1 MPNHDRFP
9 GEEQDDD
16 FEELE
21 REPFADDWSFMDA
34 DAAAEE
40 ERFARPSETPSQ
52 PPRAGHAAAVHT
64 PRAAVPLEARENE
77 PASGTPASPVRPEPP
92 RQNPA
97 PRRPQRPLPGRAAKP
112 VEAASRSPQAVQSE
126 RSESANRSPEAGS
139 TATER
144 VLPATTSAPPGAS
157 PLAENAD
164 LPQRSS
170 WKSRLFSRLR
180 PARLPR
186 IRRPSLPRPH
196 WPKFRFLSRRSAAV
210 APTTTERNTSRGR
223 SRSRSSAARSP
234 SLFFRVLAA
243 LPGRATW
250 FGRGEKR
257 PARRRRRR
265 SERRPRIIAEGLS
278 LDDKLDIL
286 GVLLVIAAV
295 VLTLSALSANPGAL
309 IGPINDFLG
318 HLLGQ
323 GALAAPITMFALGVW
338 LILRYFGEAAPLM
351 DLRRGAG
358 ALLLYLSLLTILQF
372 FETFTAAYAY
382 VDLAEPATLRVPLEL
397 TWTLKR
403 AGGWLGTQLY
413 LLLVMTVGELGA
425 LFVVLGAILLGL
437 RFASEV
443 STYEMARWL
452 VGSWRGWADQRA
464 ARQQARAIAEQAAA
478 ERVAAERVAAENAAA
493 ALPAA
498 PTAPRTAAEG
508 ATALEIAPAVAFTP
522 AAVPPTRTPHP
533 VTATGNEPLPEPMRN
548 GGRTDSGWRLPD
560 SSAML
565 SGGGEQRL
573 EREVLRERA
582 QIIEDTLRSF
592 GAPGRVVAINSGPV
606 ITQFGVEPLHWEQR
620 SGKRS
625 RVKVGAIAQLEKDIQ
640 LALGART
647 IRVEAPVPGKGYVG
661 IEVPNKTAALVSLRD
676 VMDTDEFRRLQSPL
690 AIALGQRVDGRP
702 VVADLIRMPHLLIA
716 GTTGSGKSVCVNAV
730 INSILLHNAPQQV
743 RLLMVDPKRVELA
756 NYNGLPHLIS
766 PVVVEMERTVAM
778 LKWVASE
785 MDQRYHRFS
794 KSGARH
800 IDDYNEQL
808 APGDE
813 PLPYIVVVIDELA
826 DLMMTAPEI
835 TERLITRIAA
845 LARATGI
852 HLVIATQ
859 RPSVDVVTGLI
870 KANFPARIAFA
881 VASSVDSRVILD
893 QPGAERLLGRGDMLF
908 QSGEAPAPLRM
919 QGVFVSDQEI
929 ENILAFWRAQ
939 GSTPLAPNA
948 AFHPLPGTSQKQR
961 EIWQEG
967 EVAEDGEELLYLQ
980 AVALVR
986 RLKKASVSLLQRR
999 MRIGYNRAARLIDRM
1014 EAEGIVGPPTEG
1026 SKPRAVLSLPEE
1038 ITG

>member
-1 MPNHDRFP
+1 MPN
-9 GEEQDDD
+9 QDWDSD

-21 REPFADDWSFMDA
+21 REPFADDWSLADDA
-34 DAAAEE
+34 GGADEEDIAAASAPANP
-40 ERFARPSETPSQ
+40 RPPTPARAQRSAP
-52 PPRAGHAAAVHT
+52 
-64 PRAAVPLEARENE
+64 AVPLEARAGAMRRELAPRSRKKPQE
-77 PASGTPASPVRPEPP
+77 ARAAPGDEDATQTPAIHPEPRRSAPASLAPVAPTPHPEPRRSASSSRALPNPPSPPNETPAANTAESKT
-92 RQNPA
+92 
-97 PRRPQRPLPGRAAKP
+97 PRR
-112 VEAASRSPQAVQSE
+112 
-126 RSESANRSPEAGS
+126 
-139 TATER
+139 
-144 VLPATTSAPPGAS
+144 
-157 PLAENAD
+157 
-164 LPQRSS
+164 
-170 WKSRLFSRLR
+170 
-180 PARLPR
+180 RLPSLKR
-186 IRRPSLPRPH
+186 PHFPRPRLPRPSLPRFSL
-196 WPKFRFLSRRSAAV
+196 FRRRAAPEEKAATQAAAKNTPSA
-210 APTTTERNTSRGR
+210 NGR
-223 SRSRSSAARSP
+223 ARSSRAASPAP
-234 SLFFRVLAA
+234 SLFFRALAA
-243 LPGRATW
+243 IPGLGQRERST
-250 FGRGEKR
+250 G
-257 PARRRRRR
+257 RRRRRR
-265 SERRPRIIAEGLS
+265 SDRRPRIIAEGLS

-286 GVLLVIAAV
+286 GVLLVIASI
-295 VLTLSALSANPGAL
+295 VLSLSALSANPGAL
-309 IGPINDFLG
+309 IAPINDFLG
-318 HLLGQ
+318 RLLGQ

-338 LILRYFGEAAPLM
+338 LIMRYFGEEAPLM

-358 ALLLYLSLLTILQF
+358 ALLLYCSLLVILQF
-372 FETFTAAYAY
+372 FETFTSAYAN
-382 VDLAEPATLRVPLEL
+382 VDLAEPSTLRIPLEL

-403 AGGWLGTQLY
+403 AGGWLGAQLY
-413 LLLVMTVGELGA
+413 LLLLTTVGELGA
-425 LFVVLGAILLGL
+425 LFVVVGAILLGT

-443 STYEMARWL
+443 STYEMARWSM
-452 VGSWRGWADQRA
+452 GAWRRGAERRA
-464 ARQQARAIAEQAAA
+464 ARRAERQTARAEREREAA
-478 ERVAAERVAAENAAA
+478 ERAAQIEAIEAAQAARRERESALLELPPPPANNAPVAPKPLPVLAAPPITTDHS
-493 ALPAA
+493 LPASTPTPAPMPA
-498 PTAPRTAAEG
+498 PTRSTAAS
-508 ATALEIAPAVAFTP
+508 TSP
-522 AAVPPTRTPHP
+522 
-533 VTATGNEPLPEPMRN
+533 
-548 GGRTDSGWRLPD
+548 WQLPD
-560 SSAML
+560 YADML

-620 SGKRS
+620 SGKQS

-676 VMDTDEFRRLQSPL
+676 VMATDAFRRLHSPL
-690 AIALGQRVDGRP
+690 AIALGQRVDGSP
-702 VVADLIRMPHLLIA
+702 VAADLIRMPHLLIA
-716 GTTGSGKSVCVNAV
+716 GTTGSGKSVCVNAI

-743 RLLMVDPKRVELA
+743 RFLMIDPKRVELA

-778 LKWVASE
+778 LKWVTAE
-785 MDQRYHRFS
+785 MDQRYQRFS
-794 KSGARH
+794 QSGARN
-800 IDDYNEQL
+800 IIEYNEQL
-808 APGDE
+808 PAGSD

-826 DLMMTAPEI
+826 DLMMTAPDI

-881 VASSVDSRVILD
+881 VAGGVDSRVILD

-919 QGVFVSDQEI
+919 QGVFVSDSEI
-929 ENILAFWRAQ
+929 ENILSFWRAQ
-939 GSTPLAPNA
+939 GRTPLAPSTN
-948 AFHPLPGTSQKQR
+948 PLPIRTAQKA
-961 EIWQEG
+961 IWSE
-967 EVAEDGEELLYLQ
+967 AENGEEQTYAQ

-1026 SKPRAVLSLPEE
+1026 SKPRAVLALPEE
-1038 ITG
+1038 MA

>member
-1 MPNHDRFP
+1 MPN
-9 GEEQDDD
+9 QDWDEY

-21 REPFADDWSFMDA
+21 REPFEDDWSTI
-34 DAAAEE
+34 AAAEE
-40 ERFARPSETPSQ
+40 EDEEDTSTSPTALPARQRPRFTPPPASQ
-52 PPRAGHAAAVHT
+52 PI
-64 PRAAVPLEARENE
+64 VPLEAR
-77 PASGTPASPVRPEPP
+77 AGTSRPQEARHEEEEEPP
-92 RQNPA
+92 TTPL
-97 PRRPQRPLPGRAAKP
+97 RR
-112 VEAASRSPQAVQSE
+112 E
-126 RSESANRSPEAGS
+126 
-139 TATER
+139 
-144 VLPATTSAPPGAS
+144 
-157 PLAENAD
+157 
-164 LPQRSS
+164 PQRSS
-170 WKSRLFSRLR
+170 PPSRASQPPSASSEIIPEEKPSLAPQAPDYESESRPEPR
-180 PARLPR
+180 RVAPIAVTTERVAPPEPALQRETPPPEKEESARRRLPR
-186 IRRPSLPRPH
+186 LKRPSLPRLNLPRPRF
-196 WPKFRFLSRRSAAV
+196 PKLSLPLR
-210 APTTTERNTSRGR
+210 
-223 SRSRSSAARSP
+223 RSSAPETKPAQASRKGRTQKGRTRSNGSAARQP
-234 SLFFRVLAA
+234 SLFFRVLEA
-243 LPGRATW
+243 LPGR
-250 FGRGEKR
+250 GGKK

-265 SERRPRIIAEGLS
+265 SERRPRIIAAGLS

-286 GVLLVIAAV
+286 GVLLVIAAL
-295 VLTLSALSANPGAL
+295 VLSLSALSANPGAL

-338 LILRYFGEAAPLM
+338 LILRYFGEEAPLM

-358 ALLLYLSLLTILQF
+358 ALLLYLSLLVILQF
-372 FETFTAAYAY
+372 FETFTSAYAY
-382 VDLAEPATLRVPLEL
+382 VNLAEPSTLRIPLEL

-403 AGGWLGTQLY
+403 AGGWVGTQLY
-413 LLLVMTVGELGA
+413 LLLVTTVGELGA
-425 LFVVLGAILLGL
+425 IFVVLGAILLGT

-443 STYEMARWL
+443 STYEMARGA
-452 VGSWRGWADQRA
+452 VSFWRRRAERRDARREARA
-464 ARQQARAIAEQAAA
+464 AARAEREREAAERAAAELAAAEQAARA
-478 ERVAAERVAAENAAA
+478 EVLTAAQQDKVATVPTMPAIPVAT
-493 ALPAA
+493 PAV
-498 PTAPRTAAEG
+498 TRTAAPQ
-508 ATALEIAPAVAFTP
+508 ATPPPAPVAATQVAP
-522 AAVPPTRTPHP
+522 LPPPTR
-533 VTATGNEPLPEPMRN
+533 N
-548 GGRTDSGWRLPD
+548 GDAADSGWRLPNY
-560 SSAML
+560 SAIL
-565 SGGGEQRL
+565 SGGSEPHL
-573 EREVLRERA
+573 ERDVLRERA

-625 RVKVGAIAQLEKDIQ
+625 RVKVGAISQLEKDIQ

-676 VMDTDEFRRLQSPL
+676 VMDTDEFRRLNSPL
-690 AIALGQRVDGRP
+690 ALALGQRVDGRP

-716 GTTGSGKSVCVNAV
+716 GTTGSGKSVCVNAI
-730 INSILLHNAPQQV
+730 INSILLYNAPQSV
-743 RLLMVDPKRVELA
+743 RLLLVDPKRVELA

-785 MDQRYHRFS
+785 MDQRYQRFS

-808 APGDE
+808 PPGGE

-826 DLMMTAPEI
+826 DLMMTAPDI

-881 VASSVDSRVILD
+881 VASGVDSRVVLD

-919 QGVFVSDQEI
+919 QGVFVSDGEI
-929 ENILAFWRAQ
+929 ENILSFWRAQ
-939 GSTPLAPNA
+939 GTTPLAPNS
-948 AFHPLPGTSQKQR
+948 AFHPLPETSAKQG
-961 EIWQEG
+961 EIWEAG
-967 EVAEDGEELLYLQ
+967 EVAEDGEEILYLQ

-1038 ITG
+1038 IAS

>member
-1 MPNHDRFP
+1 M
-9 GEEQDDD
+9 
-16 FEELE
+16 
-21 REPFADDWSFMDA
+21 
-34 DAAAEE
+34 
-40 ERFARPSETPSQ
+40 
-52 PPRAGHAAAVHT
+52 
-64 PRAAVPLEARENE
+64 
-77 PASGTPASPVRPEPP
+77 
-92 RQNPA
+92 
-97 PRRPQRPLPGRAAKP
+97 
-112 VEAASRSPQAVQSE
+112 
-126 RSESANRSPEAGS
+126 
-139 TATER
+139 
-144 VLPATTSAPPGAS
+144 
-157 PLAENAD
+157 
-164 LPQRSS
+164 
-170 WKSRLFSRLR
+170 KSRLFSRLR
-180 PARLPR
+180 PPRLPR
-186 IRRPSLPRPH
+186 IPRPSLSRPN
-196 WPKFRFLSRRSAAV
+196 WPQFRFLSRRSAA
-210 APTTTERNTSRGR
+210 AASDTAERNPSRGR
-223 SRSRSSAARSP
+223 ASSRNSPARSP

-243 LPGRATW
+243 LP
-250 FGRGEKR
+250 GRGEKR

-338 LILRYFGEAAPLM
+338 LILRYFGEEAPLM

-372 FETFTAAYAY
+372 FETFTSAYAY
-382 VDLAEPATLRVPLEL
+382 VDLADPATLRVPLEL

-425 LFVVLGAILLGL
+425 LFVVLGAILLGV

-443 STYEMARWL
+443 STYEMARWAL
-452 VGSWRGWADQRA
+452 SGWRRWAEHRA
-464 ARQQARAIAEQAAA
+464 TRQEARIAERAAA
-478 ERVAAERVAAENAAA
+478 EHPIAEHPIAERPIAQPSTAAIS

-498 PTAPRTAAEG
+498 ESPTHEEVNAVDA
-508 ATALEIAPAVAFTP
+508 ATAVAAPPPAQLPTP
-522 AAVPPTRTPHP
+522 STSSPHP
-533 VTATGNEPLPEPMRN
+533 PSPERNDPLPAPMRN
-548 GGRTDSGWRLPD
+548 EGLTDSAWQLPD
-560 SSAML
+560 SRAML

-606 ITQFGVEPLHWEQR
+606 ITQFGVEPLHWEQK

-625 RVKVGAIAQLEKDIQ
+625 RVKVGAISQLEKDIQ

-690 AIALGQRVDGRP
+690 TIALGQRVDGRP

-716 GTTGSGKSVCVNAV
+716 GTTGSGKSVCVNSI

-785 MDQRYHRFS
+785 MDQRYRRFS

-800 IDDYNEQL
+800 IEDYNEQL
-808 APGDE
+808 APGE
-813 PLPYIVVVIDELA
+813 EALPYIVVVIDELA
-826 DLMMTAPEI
+826 DLMMTAPEV

-908 QSGEAPAPLRM
+908 QSGETPAPLRM

-939 GSTPLAPNA
+939 GTTPLAPGG
-948 AFHPLPGTSQKQR
+948 AFHPVPGSAQKQG
-961 EIWQEG
+961 EIWEEG
-967 EVAEDGEELLYLQ
+967 EVAEDGEEILYLQ

-1038 ITG
+1038 IAS

>member
-1 MPNHDRFP
+1 MPN
-9 GEEQDDD
+9 QDWEADY
-16 FEELE
+16 EELE
-21 REPFADDWSFMDA
+21 REPFADDWSLADDA
-34 DAAAEE
+34 GGADEEDIAAASAPANP
-40 ERFARPSETPSQ
+40 RPPTPARAQRSAP
-52 PPRAGHAAAVHT
+52 
-64 PRAAVPLEARENE
+64 AVPLEARD
-77 PASGTPASPVRPEPP
+77 GTPRRELAPRSRKKPQDARAAPRDEDATKTPAIRPEP
-92 RQNPA
+92 RRSAPA
-97 PRRPQRPLPGRAAKP
+97 SLAPVAPTARPEPRRVAP
-112 VEAASRSPQAVQSE
+112 ASRALPNPPPPPSE
-126 RSESANRSPEAGS
+126 TPAANTAESKTPR
-139 TATER
+139 R
-144 VLPATTSAPPGAS
+144 
-157 PLAENAD
+157 
-164 LPQRSS
+164 
-170 WKSRLFSRLR
+170 
-180 PARLPR
+180 RLPR
-186 IRRPSLPRPH
+186 LKRPHFPRPRLPRPSLPRFSL
-196 WPKFRFLSRRSAAV
+196 FRRRA
-210 APTTTERNTSRGR
+210 APTEKKAATPAAAKNTPSANGR
-223 SRSRSSAARSP
+223 ARSSRAAPPAP
-234 SLFFRVLAA
+234 SLFFRALAA
-243 LPGRATW
+243 IPGLGQRERST
-250 FGRGEKR
+250 G
-257 PARRRRRR
+257 RRRRR

-286 GVLLVIAAV
+286 GVLLVIASV
-295 VLTLSALSANPGAL
+295 VLSLSALSANPGAL
-309 IGPINDFLG
+309 IAPINDFLG
-318 HLLGQ
+318 QMLGQ

-338 LILRYFGEAAPLM
+338 LIMRYFGEEAPLM

-358 ALLLYLSLLTILQF
+358 ALLLYCSLLVILQF
-372 FETFTAAYAY
+372 FETFTAAYAN
-382 VDLAEPATLRVPLEL
+382 VDLAEPSTLRIPLEL

-403 AGGWLGTQLY
+403 AGGWLGAQLY
-413 LLLVMTVGELGA
+413 LLLLTTVGELGA
-425 LFVVLGAILLGL
+425 LFVVVGAILLGT

-443 STYEMARWL
+443 STYEMARWSM
-452 VGSWRGWADQRA
+452 GAWRRGAERRA
-464 ARQQARAIAEQAAA
+464 ARRTERQTARAEREREAA
-478 ERVAAERVAAENAAA
+478 ERAAQIEAIEAAQAARRERESALLELPSPPANNAPVAPKPPSALAAPPITTNHS
-493 ALPAA
+493 LPAS
-498 PTAPRTAAEG
+498 TS
-508 ATALEIAPAVAFTP
+508 TP
-522 AAVPPTRTPHP
+522 APMPPPTRSAAASTSP
-533 VTATGNEPLPEPMRN
+533 
-548 GGRTDSGWRLPD
+548 WQLPD
-560 SSAML
+560 YADML

-620 SGKRS
+620 SGKQS

-676 VMDTDEFRRLQSPL
+676 VMATDAFRRLHSPL
-690 AIALGQRVDGRP
+690 AIALGQRVDGSP
-702 VVADLIRMPHLLIA
+702 VAADLIRMPHLLIA
-716 GTTGSGKSVCVNAV
+716 GTTGSGKSVCVNAI

-743 RLLMVDPKRVELA
+743 RFLMIDPKRVELA

-778 LKWVASE
+778 LKWVTAE
-785 MDQRYHRFS
+785 MDQRYQRFS
-794 KSGARH
+794 QSGARN
-800 IDDYNEQL
+800 IIEYNEQL
-808 APGDE
+808 PAGSD

-826 DLMMTAPEI
+826 DLMMTAPDI

-881 VASSVDSRVILD
+881 VAGGVDSRVILD

-919 QGVFVSDQEI
+919 QGVFVSDSEI
-929 ENILAFWRAQ
+929 ENILSFWRAQ
-939 GSTPLAPNA
+939 GRTPLAPSTN
-948 AFHPLPGTSQKQR
+948 PLPIRTAQKA
-961 EIWQEG
+961 IWSE
-967 EVAEDGEELLYLQ
+967 AENGEEQTYAQ

-1026 SKPRAVLSLPEE
+1026 SKPRAVLALPEE
-1038 ITG
+1038 LA

>member
-1 MPNHDRFP
+1 MPN
-9 GEEQDDD
+9 QDWDSD

-21 REPFADDWSFMDA
+21 REPFADDWSLADDA
-34 DAAAEE
+34 GGADEEDIAAASAPANP
-40 ERFARPSETPSQ
+40 RPPTPARAQRSAP
-52 PPRAGHAAAVHT
+52 
-64 PRAAVPLEARENE
+64 AVPLEARAGAMRRELAPRSRKKPQE
-77 PASGTPASPVRPEPP
+77 ARAAPGDEDATQTPAIHPEPRRSAPASLAPVAPTPHPEPRRSASSSRALPNPPSPPNETPAANTAESKT
-92 RQNPA
+92 
-97 PRRPQRPLPGRAAKP
+97 PRR
-112 VEAASRSPQAVQSE
+112 
-126 RSESANRSPEAGS
+126 
-139 TATER
+139 
-144 VLPATTSAPPGAS
+144 
-157 PLAENAD
+157 
-164 LPQRSS
+164 
-170 WKSRLFSRLR
+170 
-180 PARLPR
+180 RLPSLKR
-186 IRRPSLPRPH
+186 PHFPRPRLPRPSLPRFSL
-196 WPKFRFLSRRSAAV
+196 FRRRAAPEEKAATQAAAKNTPSA
-210 APTTTERNTSRGR
+210 NGR
-223 SRSRSSAARSP
+223 ARSSRAASPAP
-234 SLFFRVLAA
+234 SLFFRALAA
-243 LPGRATW
+243 IPGLGQRERST
-250 FGRGEKR
+250 G
-257 PARRRRRR
+257 RRRRRR
-265 SERRPRIIAEGLS
+265 SDRRPRIIAEGLS

-286 GVLLVIAAV
+286 GVLLVIASI
-295 VLTLSALSANPGAL
+295 VLSLSALSANPGAL
-309 IGPINDFLG
+309 IAPINDFLG
-318 HLLGQ
+318 QMLGQ

-338 LILRYFGEAAPLM
+338 LIMRYFGEEAPLM

-358 ALLLYLSLLTILQF
+358 ALLLYCSLLVILQF
-372 FETFTAAYAY
+372 FETFTSAYAN
-382 VDLAEPATLRVPLEL
+382 VDLAEPSTLRIPLEL

-403 AGGWLGTQLY
+403 AGGWLGAQLY
-413 LLLVMTVGELGA
+413 LLLLTTVGELGA
-425 LFVVLGAILLGL
+425 LFVVVGAILLGT

-443 STYEMARWL
+443 STYEMARWSM
-452 VGSWRGWADQRA
+452 GAWRRGAERRA
-464 ARQQARAIAEQAAA
+464 ARRAERQTARAEREREAA
-478 ERVAAERVAAENAAA
+478 ERAAQIEAIEAAQAARRERESALLELPPPPANNAPVAPKPLPVLAAPPITTDHS
-493 ALPAA
+493 LPASTPTPAPMPA
-498 PTAPRTAAEG
+498 PTRSTAAS
-508 ATALEIAPAVAFTP
+508 TSP
-522 AAVPPTRTPHP
+522 
-533 VTATGNEPLPEPMRN
+533 
-548 GGRTDSGWRLPD
+548 WQLPD
-560 SSAML
+560 YADML

-620 SGKRS
+620 SGKQS

-676 VMDTDEFRRLQSPL
+676 VMATDAFRRLHSPL
-690 AIALGQRVDGRP
+690 AIALGQRVDGSP
-702 VVADLIRMPHLLIA
+702 VAADLIRMPHLLIA
-716 GTTGSGKSVCVNAV
+716 GTTGSGKSVCVNAI

-743 RLLMVDPKRVELA
+743 RFLMIDPKRVELA

-778 LKWVASE
+778 LKWVTAE
-785 MDQRYHRFS
+785 MDQRYQRFS
-794 KSGARH
+794 QSGARN
-800 IDDYNEQL
+800 IIEYNEQL
-808 APGDE
+808 PAGSD

-826 DLMMTAPEI
+826 DLMMTAPDI

-881 VASSVDSRVILD
+881 VAGGVDSRVILD

-919 QGVFVSDQEI
+919 QGVFVSDSEI
-929 ENILAFWRAQ
+929 ENILSFWRAQ
-939 GSTPLAPNA
+939 GRTPLAPSTN
-948 AFHPLPGTSQKQR
+948 PLPIRTAQKA
-961 EIWQEG
+961 IWSE
-967 EVAEDGEELLYLQ
+967 AENGEEQTYAQ

-1026 SKPRAVLSLPEE
+1026 SKPRAVLALPEE
-1038 ITG
+1038 MA

>member
-1 MPNHDRFP
+1 MPN
-9 GEEQDDD
+9 QDWDSD

-21 REPFADDWSFMDA
+21 REPFADDWSLADDA
-34 DAAAEE
+34 GGADEEDVAAASAPANP
-40 ERFARPSETPSQ
+40 RPPTPARAQRSAP
-52 PPRAGHAAAVHT
+52 V
-64 PRAAVPLEARENE
+64 VPLEARDGTMRRELAPRSRKKPQDARAAPRDE
-77 PASGTPASPVRPEPP
+77 DATQTPAIRPEP
-92 RQNPA
+92 RRSAPA
-97 PRRPQRPLPGRAAKP
+97 SLAPVAPTTRPEPRRVAP
-112 VEAASRSPQAVQSE
+112 AS
-126 RSESANRSPEAGS
+126 
-139 TATER
+139 R
-144 VLPATTSAPPGAS
+144 VLPNPPAPQNEPPAANT
-157 PLAENAD
+157 AESKT
-164 LPQRSS
+164 PR
-170 WKSRLFSRLR
+170 R
-180 PARLPR
+180 RLPSLKR
-186 IRRPSLPRPH
+186 PHFPRPRLPRPSLPRFSL
-196 WPKFRFLSRRSAAV
+196 FRRRAAPAEKAATAAAAKNTPSA
-210 APTTTERNTSRGR
+210 NGR
-223 SRSRSSAARSP
+223 ARSSRAAPPAP
-234 SLFFRVLAA
+234 SLFFRALAA
-243 LPGRATW
+243 IPGLGQRERST
-250 FGRGEKR
+250 G
-257 PARRRRRR
+257 RRRRR

-286 GVLLVIAAV
+286 GVLLVIASV

-309 IGPINDFLG
+309 IAPINDFLG
-318 HLLGQ
+318 QMLGQ

-338 LILRYFGEAAPLM
+338 LIIRYFGEEAPLM

-358 ALLLYLSLLTILQF
+358 ALLLYCSLLVILQF
-372 FETFTAAYAY
+372 FETFTSAYAN
-382 VDLAEPATLRVPLEL
+382 VDLAEPSTLRIPLEL

-403 AGGWLGTQLY
+403 AGGWLGAQLY
-413 LLLVMTVGELGA
+413 LLLLTTVGELGA
-425 LFVVLGAILLGL
+425 LFVVLGAILLGT

-443 STYEMARWL
+443 STYEMARWSM
-452 VGSWRGWADQRA
+452 GAWQRGAERRA
-464 ARQQARAIAEQAAA
+464 ARRAERQTAHAERAAQIEAIEAAQAARR
-478 ERVAAERVAAENAAA
+478 ERESALLELPPPPANNAPVAPKPLPVLAAPPITTDHS
-493 ALPAA
+493 LPASTPTPAPMPA
-498 PTAPRTAAEG
+498 PTRSAA
-508 ATALEIAPAVAFTP
+508 TSTSP
-522 AAVPPTRTPHP
+522 
-533 VTATGNEPLPEPMRN
+533 
-548 GGRTDSGWRLPD
+548 WQLPD
-560 SSAML
+560 YADML

-620 SGKRS
+620 SGKQS

-676 VMDTDEFRRLQSPL
+676 VMATDAFRRLHSPL
-690 AIALGQRVDGRP
+690 AIALGQRVDGSP
-702 VVADLIRMPHLLIA
+702 VAADLIRMPHLLIA
-716 GTTGSGKSVCVNAV
+716 GTTGSGKSVCVNAI

-743 RLLMVDPKRVELA
+743 RFLMIDPKRVELA

-778 LKWVASE
+778 LKWVTAE
-785 MDQRYHRFS
+785 MDQRYQRFS
-794 KSGARH
+794 QSGARN
-800 IDDYNEQL
+800 IIDYNEQL
-808 APGDE
+808 PAGSD

-826 DLMMTAPEI
+826 DLMMTAPDI

-881 VASSVDSRVILD
+881 VAGGVDSRVILD

-919 QGVFVSDQEI
+919 QGVFVSDSEI
-929 ENILAFWRAQ
+929 ENILSFWRAQ
-939 GSTPLAPNA
+939 GHTPLAPSTN
-948 AFHPLPGTSQKQR
+948 PLPIRTAQKA
-961 EIWQEG
+961 IWSE
-967 EVAEDGEELLYLQ
+967 AENGEEQTYAQ

-1026 SKPRAVLSLPEE
+1026 SKPRAVLALPEE
-1038 ITG
+1038 LA

>member
-1 MPNHDRFP
+1 M
-9 GEEQDDD
+9 
-16 FEELE
+16 
-21 REPFADDWSFMDA
+21 
-34 DAAAEE
+34 
-40 ERFARPSETPSQ
+40 
-52 PPRAGHAAAVHT
+52 
-64 PRAAVPLEARENE
+64 
-77 PASGTPASPVRPEPP
+77 
-92 RQNPA
+92 
-97 PRRPQRPLPGRAAKP
+97 
-112 VEAASRSPQAVQSE
+112 
-126 RSESANRSPEAGS
+126 
-139 TATER
+139 
-144 VLPATTSAPPGAS
+144 
-157 PLAENAD
+157 
-164 LPQRSS
+164 
-170 WKSRLFSRLR
+170 
-180 PARLPR
+180 
-186 IRRPSLPRPH
+186 
-196 WPKFRFLSRRSAAV
+196 
-210 APTTTERNTSRGR
+210 
-223 SRSRSSAARSP
+223 
-234 SLFFRVLAA
+234 
-243 LPGRATW
+243 
-250 FGRGEKR
+250 
-257 PARRRRRR
+257 
-265 SERRPRIIAEGLS
+265 
-278 LDDKLDIL
+278 
-286 GVLLVIAAV
+286 LLVIAAL
-295 VLTLSALSANPGAL
+295 VLSLSALSANPGAL

-372 FETFTAAYAY
+372 FETFTSAYAY
-382 VDLAEPATLRVPLEL
+382 VNLAEPATLRIPLEL

-403 AGGWLGTQLY
+403 AGGWVGTQLY
-413 LLLVMTVGELGA
+413 LLLVTTVGELGA
-425 LFVVLGAILLGL
+425 IFVVLGAILLGV

-443 STYEMARWL
+443 STYEMARWA
-452 VGSWRGWADQRA
+452 VAFWRRRAERRTARREARA
-464 ARQQARAIAEQAAA
+464 AARAEREREAAERAAA
-478 ERVAAERVAAENAAA
+478 ELAAAEEVAQAEVLTVAQQEKVATV
-493 ALPAA
+493 
-498 PTAPRTAAEG
+498 PT
-508 ATALEIAPAVAFTP
+508 LPAVASATP
-522 AAVPPTRTPHP
+522 AIPQTATPPPVAPVAATRVAPLPPPTRNQD
-533 VTATGNEPLPEPMRN
+533 AGQDAS
-548 GGRTDSGWRLPD
+548 DSGWQLPNY
-560 SSAML
+560 SAIL
-565 SGGGEQRL
+565 SGGSEPHL
-573 EREVLRERA
+573 ERDVLRERA

-625 RVKVGAIAQLEKDIQ
+625 RVKVGAISQLEKDIQ

-676 VMDTDEFRRLQSPL
+676 VMDTDEFRGLNSPL
-690 AIALGQRVDGRP
+690 ALALGQRVDGRP

-716 GTTGSGKSVCVNAV
+716 GTTGSGKSVCVNAI
-730 INSILLHNAPQQV
+730 INSILLHNAPQDV

-778 LKWVASE
+778 LKWVAAE

-800 IDDYNEQL
+800 IEEYNGQL
-808 APGDE
+808 PSGGE

-826 DLMMTAPEI
+826 DLMMTAPDI

-881 VASSVDSRVILD
+881 VASGVDSRVILD

-919 QGVFVSDQEI
+919 QGVFVSDAEI
-929 ENILAFWRAQ
+929 ENILTFWRAQ
-939 GSTPLAPNA
+939 GTTPLAPQS
-948 AFHPLPGTSQKQR
+948 AFHPLPETAAKQG
-961 EIWQEG
+961 EIWETG
-967 EVAEDGEELLYLQ
+967 EVAEDGEEILYLQ

-1026 SKPRAVLSLPEE
+1026 SKPRVVLSLPEE
-1038 ITG
+1038 IAS

>member
-1 MPNHDRFP
+1 MPN
-9 GEEQDDD
+9 QDWDAD
-16 FEELE
+16 YEELE
-21 REPFADDWSFMDA
+21 REPFADDWSLADDA
-34 DAAAEE
+34 GGADEEPAAAS
-40 ERFARPSETPSQ
+40 AP
-52 PPRAGHAAAVHT
+52 V
-64 PRAAVPLEARENE
+64 VPLEARD
-77 PASGTPASPVRPEPP
+77 GTMRPQEARDGTMRRELAPRSRKKPQEARAAPGDEDATQTPTTRPEP
-92 RQNPA
+92 RRSAPA
-97 PRRPQRPLPGRAAKP
+97 SLAPVAPTTRPEPRRSAPASLAPVAPTTRPEPRRAAP
-112 VEAASRSPQAVQSE
+112 ASRALPNPPPPQSKTPAANTA
-126 RSESANRSPEAGS
+126 ESKTPR
-139 TATER
+139 R
-144 VLPATTSAPPGAS
+144 
-157 PLAENAD
+157 
-164 LPQRSS
+164 
-170 WKSRLFSRLR
+170 
-180 PARLPR
+180 RLPSLKR
-186 IRRPSLPRPH
+186 PHFPRPRLPRPSLPRFSL
-196 WPKFRFLSRRSAAV
+196 FRRRAAPEEKAATPAAAKNTPSA
-210 APTTTERNTSRGR
+210 NGR
-223 SRSRSSAARSP
+223 ARSSRAAPPAP
-234 SLFFRVLAA
+234 SLFFRALAA
-243 LPGRATW
+243 IPGLGQR
-250 FGRGEKR
+250 ER
-257 PARRRRRR
+257 PTGRRRRR

-286 GVLLVIAAV
+286 GVLLVIASV
-295 VLTLSALSANPGAL
+295 VLSLSALSANPGAL
-309 IGPINDFLG
+309 IAPINDFLG
-318 HLLGQ
+318 RLLGQ

-338 LILRYFGEAAPLM
+338 LIMRYFGEEAPLM

-358 ALLLYLSLLTILQF
+358 ALLLYCSLLVILQF
-372 FETFTAAYAY
+372 FETFTSAYAN
-382 VDLAEPATLRVPLEL
+382 VDLAEPSTLRIPLEL

-403 AGGWLGTQLY
+403 AGGWLGAQLY
-413 LLLVMTVGELGA
+413 LLLLTTVGELGA
-425 LFVVLGAILLGL
+425 LFVVVGAILLGT

-443 STYEMARWL
+443 STYEMARWSM
-452 VGSWRGWADQRA
+452 GAWRRGAERRA
-464 ARQQARAIAEQAAA
+464 ARRAERQTARAEREREAA
-478 ERVAAERVAAENAAA
+478 ERAAQIEAIEAAQAARRERESALLELYPPPTNNAPVAPKPLPVLAAPPITTDHS
-493 ALPAA
+493 LPAS
-498 PTAPRTAAEG
+498 TS
-508 ATALEIAPAVAFTP
+508 TP
-522 AAVPPTRTPHP
+522 APMPPPTRSAAASTSP
-533 VTATGNEPLPEPMRN
+533 
-548 GGRTDSGWRLPD
+548 WQLPD
-560 SSAML
+560 YADML

-620 SGKRS
+620 SGKQS

-676 VMDTDEFRRLQSPL
+676 VMATDAFRRLHSPL
-690 AIALGQRVDGRP
+690 AIALGQRVDGSP
-702 VVADLIRMPHLLIA
+702 VAADLIRMPHLLIA
-716 GTTGSGKSVCVNAV
+716 GTTGSGKSVCVNAI

-743 RLLMVDPKRVELA
+743 RFLMIDPKRVELA

-778 LKWVASE
+778 LKWVTAE
-785 MDQRYHRFS
+785 MDQRYQRFS
-794 KSGARH
+794 QSGARN
-800 IDDYNEQL
+800 IIEYNEQL
-808 APGDE
+808 PAGSD

-826 DLMMTAPEI
+826 DLMMTAPDI

-881 VASSVDSRVILD
+881 VAGGVDSRVILD

-919 QGVFVSDQEI
+919 QGVFVSDSEI
-929 ENILAFWRAQ
+929 ENILSFWRAQ
-939 GSTPLAPNA
+939 GRTPLAPSTN
-948 AFHPLPGTSQKQR
+948 PLPIRTAQKA
-961 EIWQEG
+961 IWSE
-967 EVAEDGEELLYLQ
+967 AENGEEQTYAQ

-1026 SKPRAVLSLPEE
+1026 SKPRAVLALPEE
-1038 ITG
+1038 MA